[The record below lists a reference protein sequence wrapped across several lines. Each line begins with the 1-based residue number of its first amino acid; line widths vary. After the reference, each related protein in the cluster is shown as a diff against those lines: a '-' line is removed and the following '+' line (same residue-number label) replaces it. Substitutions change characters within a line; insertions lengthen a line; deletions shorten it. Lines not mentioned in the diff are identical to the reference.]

1 MDALKQQLKQEIITA
16 LNLPDVQPED
26 IKDDEALFGQGLGL
40 DSIDSLELVVM
51 IERNYGIKIEDPREG
66 RKVLENI
73 NSMAEFINTNR
84 KK

>member
-1 MDALKQQLKQEIITA
+1 MDLLKQNLKQEIITA
-16 LNLPDVQPED
+16 LNLPDIRPED
-26 IKDDEALFGQGLGL
+26 INDDEPLFGQGLGL
-40 DSIDSLELVVM
+40 DSIDSLELIVM

-73 NSMAEFINTNR
+73 NSMAEFITAN

>member
-1 MDALKQQLKQEIITA
+1 MEDLKNQLKQEIIAA

-26 IKDDEALFGQGLGL
+26 IKDEEPLFGQGLGL

-66 RKVLENI
+66 RKILENI
-73 NSMAEFINTNR
+73 DSMAEFINLH
-84 KK
+84 KKV